1 MDRLMELQ
9 IFMRVVEMGGFS
21 RAARELKLTQPTVT
35 KHINSL
41 ESRLSARLLN
51 RNQRAVSVT
60 EIGARYYEK
69 CKNVVRDYEEAQEVV
84 LGRQAYVQGLIR
96 VGTSLTFGR
105 RIVSPLLVKFM
116 QVHPN
121 LRVDVNHD
129 DRYVDLVA
137 LGLDVA
143 IRLGALADSSLGGRY
158 LGLNPWVMVA
168 SPAYLAQHGEPKIPA
183 DLSGHACLI
192 YSSVQED
199 DYWRMRTPSGERVS
213 VYLNGRLRSNN
224 LSSLITAARAGM
236 GITIVPH
243 YVAADA
249 ICAGDVRQI
258 MADHVLPDQEIHAV
272 YPSPKLVPAK
282 VTELIL
288 FLKEAFQNEWWLNP
302 SSFDQMT
309 PPNHENIALPS
320 LQT

>member
-1 MDRLMELQ
+1 MDRLMEMQ
-9 IFMRVVEMGGFS
+9 IFMRVVEMGSFS
-21 RAARELKLTQPTVT
+21 RAAREMKLTQPTVT
-35 KHINSL
+35 KHINSM
-41 ESRLSARLLN
+41 EGRLNARLLN

-69 CKNVVRDYEEAQEVV
+69 CKDVVRDYEEAQDVV
-84 LGRQAYVQGLIR
+84 LGRHTHVEGLIR

-116 QVHPN
+116 QAHPN

-143 IRLGALADSSLGGRY
+143 IRLGSLADSSLGGRY

-168 SPAYLAQHGEPKIPA
+168 SPAYLTQYGEPKTHT
-183 DLSGHACLI
+183 DLSRHACLI

-213 VYLNGRLRSNN
+213 VFLHGRLRSNN
-224 LSSLITAARAGM
+224 LSSLVTAARADM

-243 YVAADA
+243 YVAAEA
-249 ICAGDVRQI
+249 ISTGAVRQI

-272 YPSPKLVPAK
+272 YPSPKLVPVK

-288 FLKEAFQNEWWLNP
+288 FLKEAFQDEWWRNP
-302 SSFDQMT
+302 TAFDQT
-309 PPNHENIALPS
+309 PAPESVTASPINA
-320 LQT
+320 